1 MQKEERELIQEKFK
15 GVYLH
20 QESNFNLINEKLE
33 QIYKQTSLTN
43 SRVNKLE
50 DKMSKLKLIEIM
62 YDKPLLLIII
72 ILGIVFLSSIIDLT
86 DLLKLI

>member
-62 YDKPLLLIII
+62 YDKPLLLITI

>member
-72 ILGIVFLSSIIDLT
+72 ILGIVFLTSIIDLT